1 MVELLNFQ
9 WIHGEP
15 SKSLDRAGVL
25 VHVFDNTEASE
36 PWLPCPQTSWCARF
50 GDRISASM
58 INQHLPG
65 IFAANGFPPTGI
77 VLSSQLTRVLCSY
90 FADGGSMNKQCDG
103 PPTEGCV
110 PGCIDKSHHWCDSRD
125 VRVFDRNVDVYH
137 CAYRPEDLDAML
149 QRHLVHQPGS
159 YNELIVDTR
168 PLEPNLPDAIVAVF
182 FSTGNGFQEHACRAA
197 ADKARGVYD
206 AFNRRYFARGRF
218 RTPLVSVDL
227 DARGKAAAFRLVAD

>member
-65 IFAANGFPPTGI
+65 MFAANGLPPTGI

-110 PGCIDKSHHWCDSRD
+110 PGCIDKFHHWCDSRD

-137 CAYRPEDLDAML
+137 CAYTPEDLDAML
-149 QRHLVHQPGS
+149 QRHLDSYGVSGVRTSQNQATKGSGAGWSVGGTCIPQPILGTCPGRS
-159 YNELIVDTR
+159 RGMRE
-168 PLEPNLPDAIVAVF
+168 
-182 FSTGNGFQEHACRAA
+182 RAA
-197 ADKARGVYD
+197 GCFVQIVEVGGSAALIDIIGRAQT
-206 AFNRRYFARGRF
+206 RF
-218 RTPLVSVDL
+218 RSVTPS
-227 DARGKAAAFRLVAD
+227 KFCPK

>member
-1 MVELLNFQ
+1 MSAKQVVELLNFQ

-65 IFAANGFPPTGI
+65 MFAANGFPPTGI

-110 PGCIDKSHHWCDSRD
+110 PGCIDKFHHWCDSRD

-137 CAYRPEDLDAML
+137 CAYTPEDLDAML
-149 QRHLVHQPGS
+149 QRHLDSYGVSGVRRTKLPRGLGQDGALVVHVYHNRYWVLVQ
-159 YNELIVDTR
+159 
-168 PLEPNLPDAIVAVF
+168 DAREGCAR
-182 FSTGNGFQEHACRAA
+182 GPRAA
-197 ADKARGVYD
+197 LCRSWRSGAAR
-206 AFNRRYFARGRF
+206 
-218 RTPLVSVDL
+218 P
-227 DARGKAAAFRLVAD
+227 